1 LRLLV
6 KRALAIIGLG
16 RAIGPEPAPSRPG
29 SAVQTK
35 EVLLVPI
42 IRRIGR
48 GLRVSLV
55 DQFRVDETIA
65 DVYIGQQLPMTI
77 TPLRV
82 KNQRHP
88 LSLDEPTIC
97 LPGDL
102 LIRFSAEGRMS
113 DLGSA
118 DTDVPDGLDV
128 TGTDRHVKGVS
139 CRDSTDESKIPVRRR
154 G

>member
-1 LRLLV
+1 
-6 KRALAIIGLG
+6 
-16 RAIGPEPAPSRPG
+16 
-29 SAVQTK
+29 
-35 EVLLVPI
+35 
-42 IRRIGR
+42 
-48 GLRVSLV
+48 V

-128 TGTDRHVKGVS
+128 TGTDRDVKGVS